1 MANHC
6 WNYAY
11 FTGDSKKLKQLY
23 LSTIKLKEGDS
34 HFISLY
40 ARNFPLIL
48 SDIPLKTSQ
57 GSLDVYDVYGSKW
70 FECDL
75 DKEEKDGEIT
85 SVTMA
90 GDSAW
95 SPMLPLFTKI
105 CKKLDLCCEGH
116 YEESGMNFAGEFVI
130 TKNHYEDNMTSY
142 RAFFATSSPEAYLED
157 LYNEI
162 EEGYYQTFEDLLEEL
177 EETKFQPTA
186 EERERMAH
194 LLNDYKQ
201 AKEEALKKIEE
212 SKNSENS
219 ENFEQLDK

>member
-6 WNYAY
+6 YNYAY

-23 LSTIKLKEGDS
+23 SSVLKLQEEGS
-34 HFISLY
+34 HFVSLY
-40 ARNFPLIL
+40 SRNYPLIL
-48 SDIPLKTSQ
+48 NDIPLKTS
-57 GSLDVYDVYGSKW
+57 GTSLDVYDVYGSKW

-105 CKKLDLCCEGH
+105 CKKLDLSCEGH
-116 YEESGMNFAGEFVI
+116 YEEPGMNFAGEFVL
-130 TKNHYEDNMTSY
+130 TKTHYEDNMTSY
-142 RAFFATSSPEAYLED
+142 RAFLATSSPEAYLED

-162 EEGYYQTFEDLLEEL
+162 EEGYYQTFEDLQEEL
-177 EETKFQPTA
+177 KETKFNPTA
-186 EERERMAH
+186 EEKERMVNS
-194 LLNDYKQ
+194 LNLYRQ
-201 AKEEALKKIEE
+201 AKEEHLKKIEE
-212 SKNSENS
+212 SKNL
-219 ENFEQLDK
+219 EQLDK